1 MKKQSTLHKIGY
13 SHHVFQDKMKL
24 IPIKKKFSSWVENNK

>member
-1 MKKQSTLHKIGY
+1 MEKQSTLHKIGY

-24 IPIKKKFSSWVENNK
+24 IPKKKKFLVE